1 MIGIDICQFK
11 IKMNFRVSAFI
22 VVSFFITLLPF
33 QGCGQKKQ
41 DAAKVSADS
50 LLNRDQNEWNRSIP
64 GSFSSQ
70 TRSKFD
76 SLEISK
82 FIRQYPKFSKF
93 EESILTFYVHRNMA
107 FAWFDAEGLIEHAG
121 NLADRLRN
129 LKSEGVNKELPYYQS
144 LDSLI
149 YSSDSEQPSGFQKI
163 KLELMLTAQYFAFAE
178 TVWGGLDARVMK
190 EIDWNLPRKKVS
202 YEEYLDSI
210 LDSPPGQLMEVKAPV
225 NRQYHLLKDFLNQ
238 YRFLAEKEN
247 WFEIK
252 SGSKSFRLGDSS
264 DVIKQVKSRLIEL
277 GDLKDSKTDQ
287 IFDLNLQDAV
297 IQFQTRHG
305 LKDDG
310 IVGRGTILELNVP
323 YETRIKQLLVNME
336 RTRWIPVS
344 LSTDYLVVN
353 IPEFRLHV
361 YSSDQLAW
369 SCNVVVGKAIHKTV
383 IFSGELKYIAF
394 SPYWNVP
401 QSIVKNELLKDMR
414 RDRHYLQKHDMEITG
429 YRDGLPEI
437 RQKPGPS
444 NSLGL
449 VKFLFPNSYNIYLH
463 DTPSKSLFNES
474 ARAFSH
480 GCIRISEPFKLA
492 QFLLRNDPSWDDM
505 TINSAMHAG
514 VERVISLKEKTPVF
528 IVYFTAF
535 VDNEG
540 RINFRKD
547 IYERD
552 ERLAEMIMDSRS

>member
-1 MIGIDICQFK
+1 
-11 IKMNFRVSAFI
+11 MNFRIPAFI
-22 VVSFFITLLPF
+22 LISLFIILLPF
-33 QGCGQKKQ
+33 QGCGQKKH
-41 DAAKVSADS
+41 DAANVSIDS
-50 LLNRDQNEWNRSIP
+50 LLNRDQDEWNRSIP

-70 TRSKFD
+70 TKSKFD
-76 SLEISK
+76 SLEIHK

-93 EESILTFYVHRNMA
+93 EENILTFYTHRTMA
-107 FAWFDAEGLIEHAG
+107 FAWFDDEGLIEHAG
-121 NLADRLRN
+121 NLTDRLRN
-129 LKSEGVNKELPYYQS
+129 LKSEGVNMELPYYES

-149 YSSDSEQPSGFQKI
+149 YSSDSDQPTYSQKI
-163 KLELMLTAQYFAFAE
+163 KLELMLTAQYFAFAQ
-178 TVWGGLDARVMK
+178 TVWGGVDDKILK

-210 LDSPPGQLMEVKAPV
+210 LESPPGQLMEVKTPV
-225 NRQYHLLKDFLNQ
+225 NRQYHLLKFFLNQ
-238 YRFLAEKEN
+238 YRVLAEKNN

-264 DVIKQVKSRLIEL
+264 EVIKQVKLRLLDL
-277 GDLKDSKTDQ
+277 GDLKDPKADQ
-287 IFDLNLQDAV
+287 IFDLNLQNAV
-297 IQFQTRHG
+297 IQFQFRHG

-310 IVGRGTILELNVP
+310 IIGKGTISELNVP
-323 YETRIKQLLVNME
+323 YEHRIKQLLVNME
-336 RTRWIPVS
+336 RARWIPVS
-344 LSTDYLVVN
+344 LNTDYLVVN

-361 YSSDQLAW
+361 YSADQLAW

-414 RDRHYLQKHDMEITG
+414 RDRNYLQKHNMEITG

-463 DTPSKSLFNES
+463 DTPTKSLFNES

-492 QFLLRNDPSWDDM
+492 QFLLRNDSSWDDAA
-505 TINSAMHAG
+505 INTAMHAG
-514 VERVISLKEKTPVF
+514 VERIISLNEKTPVF
-528 IVYFTAF
+528 IVYFTSF

-552 ERLAEMIMDSRS
+552 ERLADMIMDSHD

>member
-1 MIGIDICQFK
+1 
-11 IKMNFRVSAFI
+11 MNVRVSAFI
-22 VVSFFITLLPF
+22 IISLFIILLPF
-33 QGCGQKKQ
+33 QGCGQKNH
-41 DAAKVSADS
+41 DPANAFSDS

-70 TRSKFD
+70 TKSKFD
-76 SLEISK
+76 SIEIRK

-93 EESILTFYVHRNMA
+93 EENILTFYAHRTMA
-107 FAWFDAEGLIEHAG
+107 FAWFDDKGLIEHAG
-121 NLADRLRN
+121 NLTERLRN
-129 LKSEGVNKELPYYQS
+129 LKSEGVNKEPPYYQS

-149 YSSDSEQPSGFQKI
+149 YSSDSDEPSYSQKI

-178 TVWGGLDARVMK
+178 AVWGGIDDIIMK

-210 LDSPPGQLMEVKAPV
+210 LESPPGYSMEVNAPV
-225 NRQYHLLKDFLNQ
+225 NRQYYLLKNFLNQ
-238 YRFLAEKEN
+238 YRVLIEKDN

-252 SGSKSFRLGDSS
+252 SGSKSFRMGDTSE
-264 DVIKQVKSRLIEL
+264 VIKLVKLRLFEL
-277 GDLKDSKTDQ
+277 GDLKDSKVDE
-287 IFDLNLQDAV
+287 IFDLNLQNAV
-297 IQFQTRHG
+297 IQFQNRHG

-310 IVGRGTILELNVP
+310 IIGKGTILELNVP
-323 YETRIKQLLVNME
+323 YEHRIKQILVNME
-336 RTRWIPVS
+336 RTRWIPVR
-344 LSTDYLVVN
+344 LNTDYLVVN

-361 YSSDQLAW
+361 YHADQLAW
-369 SCNVVVGKAIHKTV
+369 SCNVVVGKAMNKTV
-383 IFSGELKYIAF
+383 VFSGELKYIAF
-394 SPYWNVP
+394 SPYWIVP

-414 RDRHYLQKHDMEITG
+414 RDRNYLKKHNMEITG

-492 QFLLRNDPSWDDM
+492 QFLLRNDPSWDD
-505 TINSAMHAG
+505 TAITSAMHAG
-514 VERVISLKEKTPVF
+514 VQRIISLKEKTPVF
-528 IVYFTAF
+528 IVYFTSF

-540 RINFRKD
+540 RINFRND

-552 ERLAEMIMDSRS
+552 ERLADMIMDSRE

>member
-1 MIGIDICQFK
+1 
-11 IKMNFRVSAFI
+11 MNFRTPVFTI
-22 VVSFFITLLPF
+22 VSFFMILLPF

-41 DAAKVSADS
+41 DAARISADS
-50 LLNRDQNEWNRSIP
+50 LLNKDQNEWNRSIP

-70 TRSKFD
+70 TKSKFD
-76 SLEISK
+76 SLEIDK
-82 FIRQYPKFSKF
+82 FIRLYPKFSKF
-93 EESILTFYVHRNMA
+93 EEIILTFYVHRTMA
-107 FAWFDAEGLIEHAG
+107 FAWFDEEGLIEHAA
-121 NLADRLRN
+121 NLTDRLRN

-149 YSSDSEQPSGFQKI
+149 YSSDSDQPAYSQKI

-178 TVWGGLDARVMK
+178 AVWGGIDDEILK

-210 LDSPPGQLMEVKAPV
+210 LESPPGQFMKEIAPV
-225 NRQYHLLKDFLNQ
+225 NRQYHLLKNFLNQ
-238 YRFLAEKEN
+238 YRILAEKNN
-247 WFEIK
+247 WFEIN
-252 SGSKSFRLGDSS
+252 SGSKSFKLGDSS
-264 DVIKQVKSRLIEL
+264 EVIKQVKLRLIDL
-277 GDLKDSKTDQ
+277 GDLKDLKTDQ
-287 IFDLNLQDAV
+287 IFDLNLQNAV

-310 IVGRGTILELNVP
+310 IIGKGTVSELNVP
-323 YETRIKQLLVNME
+323 YELRIKQLLVNME

-344 LSTDYLVVN
+344 LNTDFLLVN
-353 IPEFRLHV
+353 IPEFKLHV
-361 YSSDQLAW
+361 YSEDQLAW

-394 SPYWNVP
+394 SPFWNVP

-414 RDRHYLQKHDMEITG
+414 RDRHYLEKHNMEITG

-492 QFLLRNDPSWDDM
+492 QFLLRNDPSWDD
-505 TINSAMHAG
+505 TAITSAMHAG
-514 VERVISLKEKTPVF
+514 VEKIISLKENTPVF
-528 IVYFTAF
+528 IVYFTSF
-535 VDNEG
+535 VDKDG
-540 RINFRKD
+540 LINFRKD

-552 ERLAEMIMDSRS
+552 DRLADMIMDSRD

>member
-1 MIGIDICQFK
+1 
-11 IKMNFRVSAFI
+11 MNFRIPAFVI
-22 VVSFFITLLPF
+22 VSFFIILLPF

-41 DAAKVSADS
+41 NAGKVSADS
-50 LLNRDQNEWNRSIP
+50 LIDKDQNEWNRSIP

-70 TRSKFD
+70 TKSRFD

-82 FIRQYPKFSKF
+82 FIRQYPKFIKF
-93 EESILTFYVHRNMA
+93 EESILTFYSHRKMA

-121 NLADRLRN
+121 NLTDRIRN

-149 YSSDSEQPSGFQKI
+149 YNSESDQLPYIQKI

-178 TVWGGLDARVMK
+178 TVWGGIDAKVMK
-190 EIDWNLPRKKVS
+190 EMEWNLPRKKVS

-210 LDSPPGQLMEVKAPV
+210 LETPPGQFKEVKAPV
-225 NRQYHLLKDFLNQ
+225 NRQYDLLKNFLNQ
-238 YRFLAEKEN
+238 YRALAEKGN
-247 WFEIK
+247 WLEIK
-252 SGSKSFRLGDSS
+252 PGNKSFGLGDSS
-264 DVIKQVKSRLIEL
+264 DVIKQVKLRLFEL
-277 GDLKDSKTDQ
+277 GDLKDPITDQ
-287 IFDLNLQDAV
+287 IFDLDLQNAV
-297 IQFQTRHG
+297 KQFQVRHG
-305 LKDDG
+305 LSDDG
-310 IVGRGTILELNVP
+310 VIGKGTISELNVP
-323 YETRIKQLLVNME
+323 YEQRIKQLLVNME
-336 RTRWIPVS
+336 RSRWVPVS
-344 LSTDYLVVN
+344 LGTDYLVVN

-361 YSSDQLAW
+361 YSADQLVW

-401 QSIVKNELLKDMR
+401 QSIVRNELLKDMR
-414 RDRHYLQKHDMEITG
+414 RDKNYLQKHNMEITG

-437 RQKPGPS
+437 RQKPGPA

-474 ARAFSH
+474 TRAFSH

-492 QFLLRNDPSWDDM
+492 QFLLRNDPSWDD
-505 TINSAMHAG
+505 TAINTAMQAG
-514 VERVISLKEKTPVF
+514 VERVISLKEKSPVF

-535 VDNEG
+535 ADKDG

-552 ERLAEMIMDSRS
+552 DRLADMILDSSS

>member
-1 MIGIDICQFK
+1 
-11 IKMNFRVSAFI
+11 MNFRIPAFI
-22 VVSFFITLLPF
+22 IFSFFLIQLPF
-33 QGCGQKKQ
+33 QGCGHSKQ
-41 DAAKVSADS
+41 DAGKIPADS
-50 LLNRDQNEWNRSIP
+50 LSDKDQDEWNRSIP

-70 TRSKFD
+70 TKSKFD

-82 FIRQYPKFSKF
+82 FLRQYPKFKKF
-93 EESILTFYVHRNMA
+93 EESIMTFYTHRNMA
-107 FAWFDAEGLIEHAG
+107 FAWFDADGLIEHAG
-121 NLADRLRN
+121 NLTDRLRN
-129 LKSEGVNKELPYYQS
+129 LKSEGVNKELPYYQT

-149 YSSDSEQPSGFQKI
+149 YNSDLDHPSHFQKI
-163 KLELMLTAQYFAFAE
+163 KIELMLTAQYFAFAE
-178 TVWGGLDARVMK
+178 TVWGGVDAKVM
-190 EIDWNLPRKKVS
+190 EEMDWNLPRKKVS

-210 LDSPPGQLMEVKAPV
+210 LESPPGQLKELKAPV
-225 NRQYHLLKDFLNQ
+225 NRQYEMLKFFLNQ
-238 YRFLAEKEN
+238 YRVLAEKGN
-247 WFEIK
+247 WFEIR
-252 SGSKSFRLGDSS
+252 SGTKSFRLGDSS
-264 DVIKQVKSRLIEL
+264 QVIKQVKLRLLEL
-277 GDLKDSKTDQ
+277 GDLRHPELDQ
-287 IFDLNLQDAV
+287 IFDINLQDAV
-297 IQFQTRHG
+297 KQFQARHG
-305 LKDDG
+305 LEDDG
-310 IVGRGTILELNVP
+310 IIGKATVSELNVP
-323 YETRIKQLLVNME
+323 YDQRIKQLLVNME
-336 RTRWIPVS
+336 RARWIPVS
-344 LSTDYLVVN
+344 LSTDFLMVN

-361 YSSDQLAW
+361 YSAGQLVW

-401 QSIVKNELLKDMR
+401 QSIVKNEILKDMR
-414 RDRHYLQKHDMEITG
+414 RDRNYLQKHNMEITG

-437 RQKPGPS
+437 RQKPGLS

-474 ARAFSH
+474 VRAFSH

-492 QFLLRNDPSWDDM
+492 QFLLRNDPSWDDNA
-505 TINSAMHAG
+505 INSAMHAG
-514 VERVISLKEKTPVF
+514 VERIISLKEKTPVF

-552 ERLAEMIMDSRS
+552 NRLADMIMDFHS

>member
-1 MIGIDICQFK
+1 
-11 IKMNFRVSAFI
+11 MNFRFSAFI
-22 VVSFFITLLPF
+22 IVSFFMILLPF

-41 DAAKVSADS
+41 DAGKVSADS
-50 LLNRDQNEWNRSIP
+50 LIDRDQNVWNRSIP

-70 TRSKFD
+70 TKSRFD
-76 SLEISK
+76 SLEIRD

-93 EESILTFYVHRNMA
+93 EESIMTFYSHRNMA
-107 FAWFDAEGLIEHAG
+107 FAWFDAEGLIEHAD
-121 NLADRLRN
+121 NLTDRIRN
-129 LKSEGVNKELPYYQS
+129 LKSEGVNKELPYFQS

-149 YSSDSEQPSGFQKI
+149 YSSDSDQFSHFQKI
-163 KLELMLTAQYFAFAE
+163 KLELILTAQYFAFAE
-178 TVWGGLDARVMK
+178 SVWGGIDAKFLK

-202 YEEYLDSI
+202 FEEYLDSI
-210 LDSPPGQLMEVKAPV
+210 LESPPGNFKEVKAPV
-225 NRQYHLLKDFLNQ
+225 NRQHDLLKNFLNQ
-238 YRFLAEKEN
+238 YRVQAAKGHWL
-247 WFEIK
+247 EIK
-252 SGSKSFRLGDSS
+252 AGSKSFELGDSS
-264 DVIKQVKSRLIEL
+264 EVIKQVKLRLFEL

-287 IFDLNLQDAV
+287 IFDLDLQNAV
-297 IQFQTRHG
+297 KQFQTRHG

-310 IVGRGTILELNVP
+310 VIGKGTISELNVP
-323 YETRIKQLLVNME
+323 YEQRIKQLLVNME
-336 RTRWIPVS
+336 RSRWIPVS
-344 LSTDYLVVN
+344 VSTDYLVVN

-361 YSSDQLAW
+361 YSADQLVW

-383 IFSGELKYIAF
+383 IFSGDLKYIAF

-414 RDRHYLQKHDMEITG
+414 RDKNYLQKHNMEITG

-492 QFLLRNDPSWDDM
+492 QFLLRNDPSWDD
-505 TINSAMHAG
+505 TSINAAMNAG
-514 VERVISLKEKTPVF
+514 VERIISLKEKTPVF

-535 VDNEG
+535 VDKDG
-540 RINFRKD
+540 LINFRKD
-547 IYERD
+547 IYDRD
-552 ERLAEMIMDSRS
+552 ERLADMIMNFQP